1 MTPRERHFP
10 RDAPGLPWGATLT
23 PTAPSAPRSPATLRG
38 PWPERAEPGSPPRC
52 GHPPLGRIARL
63 AHWTSRGWEQHA
75 AAAGTEEP
83 GRPGRVTCAHSGV
96 SFAAREAAFIHCAP
110 TFPRRAPLCNTHVP
124 TAAPTASA
132 WPPDPATP
140 AQALPRLGGRG
151 LVSQCPAQ
159 AAADLWS
166 PSFSSRPVSWGP
178 LPTGTVVSKS
188 PSDPGHQTGADP
200 DISASNGQW
209 TQCWLP
215 SSTSRTVATRTG
227 LAAFPGGMGP
237 AP

>member
-10 RDAPGLPWGATLT
+10 RDTPGLPCGETLT

-75 AAAGTEEP
+75 AAASTEEP

-96 SFAAREAAFIHCAP
+96 LPGRLRSSTAH
-110 TFPRRAPLCNTHVP
+110 PLSP
-124 TAAPTASA
+124 EGLLS
-132 WPPDPATP
+132 ATP
-140 AQALPRLGGRG
+140 TCQQQHQLPRPGPLTRRLRGRG

-159 AAADLWS
+159 AAGDRWS
-166 PSFSSRPVSWGP
+166 PSSSSRAVSWGP

-188 PSDPGHQTGADP
+188 PSDPGHQTGVDP

-227 LAAFPGGMGP
+227 LAAFSGGMGP

>member
-1 MTPRERHFP
+1 MRRDPHAHGTERPAFSRDPERPVARAGRAWLPAPLRTPPARTHRST
-10 RDAPGLPWGATLT
+10 RTLDIPGLGAACGSGRHGGAWPPWQSDL
-23 PTAPSAPRSPATLRG
+23 RSLR
-38 PWPERAEPGSPPRC
+38 C
-52 GHPPLGRIARL
+52 
-63 AHWTSRGWEQHA
+63 
-75 AAAGTEEP
+75 
-83 GRPGRVTCAHSGV
+83 
-96 SFAAREAAFIHCAP
+96 AAREAAFIHCAP

-237 AP
+237 APS